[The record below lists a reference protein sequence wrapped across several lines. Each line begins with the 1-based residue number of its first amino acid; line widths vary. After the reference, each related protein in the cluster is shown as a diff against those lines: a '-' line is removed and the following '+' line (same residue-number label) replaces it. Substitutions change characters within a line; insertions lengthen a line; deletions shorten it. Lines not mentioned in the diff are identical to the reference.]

1 MTNPRRRQTFEV
13 RVPASTANLGA
24 GFDCFGLALELFL
37 AVRATVLLEPGARTR
52 ARSRS
57 EPGAPPL
64 PRAAGQ
70 NLIFRAMLHAAEK
83 EDLPLPPLQIAAHSA
98 IPVASGLGSS
108 AAAVVAGIALTFAIN
123 GRALP
128 VDAALRYA
136 KEMDGHPDNVAAA
149 LLGGFT
155 VTCVRAD
162 GSVAAV
168 RKNWPAEIR
177 VVAVTPSFSLQT
189 ANARAVLPA
198 NVRHA
203 DAIYNV
209 QRSALFLA
217 ALDERRYDLLWDAMQ
232 DRLHQSHRQ
241 ELVPG
246 LAEILRMPRIPGL
259 LGLALSGAGPSVI
272 ALATSHFAEIGQAI
286 AGQFERKNIQSTIR
300 HLKVANQGQ
309 TIVDRSSRGRERR
322 ATGQ

>member
-1 MTNPRRRQTFEV
+1 MMNPPRLQTFEV

-52 ARSRS
+52 ARSRT
-57 EPGAPPL
+57 EPGASPL
-64 PRAAGQ
+64 PRAAEQ

-83 EDLPLPPLQIAAHSA
+83 EDLPLPPLRIAAHSA
-98 IPVASGLGSS
+98 IPVAGGLGSS

-123 GRALP
+123 RRALP

-177 VVAVTPSFSLQT
+177 VVAVTPNFYLPT
-189 ANARAVLPA
+189 ASARAVLPA
-198 NVRHA
+198 NVRHV

-217 ALDERRYDLLWDAMQ
+217 ALDERRYELLWDAMQ

-246 LAEILRMPRIPGL
+246 LAGILRMPRIPGL

-272 ALATSHFAEIGQAI
+272 ALATGHFAEIGKAI
-286 AGQFERKNIQSTIR
+286 AGQFERQNIQSTIR
-300 HLKVANQGQ
+300 HLQVANAGQ
-309 TIVDRSSRGRERR
+309 TLVERSSFGPKRG
-322 ATGQ
+322 ATEQ